1 MGEAHRSNRGIS
13 ALDRGRDLTRTQHS
27 RCGRVSTR
35 KRGIPLWTTLLILA
49 VLCRSAEASSWN
61 QPSSNDA
68 PASSRNSISKFLGLF
83 RRRSSKS
90 GYSTQRQARKTPAS
104 DNELAPTRKQ
114 KQDAQAK
121 HREALAQEKRER
133 ERKAK
138 GERERKEKLAL
149 ERERERQKKLHL
161 AMEQLNRNKKLA
173 QARKEKL
180 AQERKEKLAQARKEE
195 QAKHREALQA
205 KEQPALNEMTC
216 LFSQSNASCFSQE
229 ESFTSFLQLTRQ
241 LSKVRSSKL
250 ATEAIE
256 VLDRSW
262 KSWYL
267 TQKDIL
273 PKDRKES
280 KELEK
285 ARDELV
291 RVLQTL

>member
-13 ALDRGRDLTRTQHS
+13 ELDRGRDLTRTQRS

-90 GYSTQRQARKTPAS
+90 DNSTKPQAEQY
-104 DNELAPTRKQ
+104 ELAPTRKQ
-114 KQDAQAK
+114 KQDDAQPK

-138 GERERKEKLAL
+138 RERERKEKLAL

-161 AMEQLNRNKKLA
+161 AMEQLNRNK
-173 QARKEKL
+173 
-180 AQERKEKLAQARKEE
+180 KLAQARKEE

-229 ESFTSFLQLTRQ
+229 ESFTSFLQLPRQ